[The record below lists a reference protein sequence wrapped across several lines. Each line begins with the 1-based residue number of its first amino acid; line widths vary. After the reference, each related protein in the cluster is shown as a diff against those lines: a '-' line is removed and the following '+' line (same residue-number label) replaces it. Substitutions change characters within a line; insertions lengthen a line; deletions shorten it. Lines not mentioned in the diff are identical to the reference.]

1 MSEIIHGSFQRQHLQ
16 ELCDQLKEVIH
27 TYEGRT
33 SLAEVLGVLEIIKH
47 ELIAEHQ

>member
-1 MSEIIHGSFQRQHLQ
+1 MSEVIPGAFRRQHLQ

-27 TYEGRT
+27 AYDGRT
-33 SLAEVLGVLEIIKH
+33 SLAEVLGVLEIVKH

>member
-1 MSEIIHGSFQRQHLQ
+1 MSEVIHGMFQRQHLQ

-27 TYEGRT
+27 TYDGRT
-33 SLAEVLGVLEIIKH
+33 SLAEVLGVLEIVKH

>member
-1 MSEIIHGSFQRQHLQ
+1 MSEIIHGSFQRQRLQ

-27 TYEGRT
+27 TYDGRT

>member
-16 ELCDQLKEVIH
+16 ELHDQLKEVIY
-27 TYEGRT
+27 TYGGRA
-33 SLAEVLGVLEIIKH
+33 SLAEVLGVLEIVKH